1 MSKETAEAMLKSMEK
16 FSKSKNRLRMSCTG
30 YASQN
35 SSNEK
40 VDVGIVYI
48 GLSLNKEIRVIK
60 KKFKNNGR
68 VNIINSTVKTLVYE
82 GLKII
87 DQ

>member
-1 MSKETAEAMLKSMEK
+1 
-16 FSKSKNRLRMSCTG
+16 MSCTG

-68 VNIINSTVKTLVYE
+68 VNIINSTVKL
-82 GLKII
+82 
-87 DQ
+87 